1 MMDRT
6 VDAVYEHGGFRVL
19 NPTPLQLAEGQQV
32 RLIIEGPTE
41 NSNFLLD
48 LAAQVYDGLSSE
60 DVDAIERIAL
70 DRHDF
75 FGEAKQS

>member
-1 MMDRT
+1 MDRT

-19 NPTPLQLAEGQQV
+19 NPTPLQLTEGQQV
-32 RLIIEGPTE
+32 RLIIEGPAE
-41 NSNFLLD
+41 SSDGLLD

-75 FGEAKQS
+75 FGETKQS